1 MAQSPVKRAF
11 RGAKNDWRLHALSVF
26 SVAVAF
32 VCLAAALL
40 LVVNVGQIRARWAES
55 GRASVYLRKNATAP
69 QVAALEQALKQSEGV
84 TAVKIVSSEDA
95 RHELVGLTNDP
106 VLDALPT
113 EAFPAS
119 LEVAIESAVAGERL
133 GKLAT
138 QLAALPAVES
148 VETYGAWSDRL
159 AALLSGGVSAALLLA
174 GVVLAAVVSVV
185 SSTIRMSLQRRRIEV
200 EVMKLVGATDSY
212 VRSPFVVEGAAQGG
226 FGALFAILLLAV
238 LFAIVQ
244 SHFDSNLSALL
255 GATPVF
261 LPWTVALGL
270 VASGALLGAI
280 AAYGSLRKLLVV

>member
-40 LVVNVGQIRARWAES
+40 LVVNVGKIRARWAES
-55 GRASVYLRKNATAP
+55 GRASFYLRKNATAE
-69 QVAALEQALKQSEGV
+69 QVAQIERALKQSDGV
-84 TAVKIVSSEDA
+84 TSVRVVSSEDA
-95 RHELVGLTNDP
+95 RHELIGLTNDP

-119 LEVAIESAVAGERL
+119 LEVAIESSVATERL
-133 GKLAT
+133 GKLSA

-148 VETYGAWSDRL
+148 VETYGAWVDRL
-159 AALLSGGVSAALLLA
+159 AALLTGGVSASLLLA

-226 FGALFAILLLAV
+226 FGALFAIMLLGV

-270 VASGALLGAI
+270 VASGALLGAV

>member
-1 MAQSPVKRAF
+1 MAQSPLKRAF

-40 LVVNVGQIRARWAES
+40 LVVNVGQVKARWAET
-55 GRASVYLRKNATAP
+55 GRASVYLRKNATAE
-69 QVAALEQALKQSEGV
+69 QVATIEKALKQSDGV
-84 TAVKIVSSEDA
+84 SSVRIVSSEDA
-95 RHELVGLTNDP
+95 RKELVGLTNDP
-106 VLDALPT
+106 VLDSLPT

-119 LEVAIESAVAGERL
+119 LEVAIESAAAAERL
-133 GKLAT
+133 GKLST

-148 VETYGAWSDRL
+148 VETYGAWSERL
-159 AALLSGGVSAALLLA
+159 AALLSGGVSASLLLA

-226 FGALFAILLLAV
+226 FGALFAILLLGL
-238 LFAIVQ
+238 LFGIVQ

-255 GATPVF
+255 GATPTF
-261 LPWTVALGL
+261 LPWTVVLGL
-270 VASGALLGAI
+270 IGAGALLGAI